1 MENKPNIPQL
11 VIVAKVIAAYKR
23 RLITEFNIHLRDERI
38 DDFIYHHKI
47 ESICS
52 IIYSRDVTRELDF
65 HI

>member
-1 MENKPNIPQL
+1 MENKPNIPPS
-11 VIVAKVIAAYKR
+11 VIVANVIAAYKGR
-23 RLITEFNIHLRDERI
+23 IITEFNIHLRDKRI
-38 DDFIYHHKI
+38 GDFIYHYQI